1 MSILP
6 QKLSEEER
14 QIIEMCKNTRPLE
27 ECKKIAQEIWRKK
40 NKGYVKQKSAKR
52 HAENKEM
59 LNKQRI
65 ERAKNQKE
73 REEDAEILKEILGP
87 IPRNHAEQMEMLKK
101 REEREEIKKKLEELR
116 KNEKQIPDFDA
127 YVENYKE
134 DPNYEYPNS
143 SFYDEQ
149 FSDIET
155 EEDRKNWEKVIRQR
169 AARKK
174 YREKM
179 KALKEMQEGPIQLG
193 KRDRSE
199 SPVSEDAIDLE
210 DFDLEDLDGGRKTRK
225 RRKNKKT
232 LKRGKKNRH
241 TRNNSRK

>member
-14 QIIEMCKNTRPLE
+14 EIVEMCKKTRPLE

-40 NKGYVKQKSAKR
+40 NKDYIKQKSATR

-73 REEDAEILKEILGP
+73 REEDAEILKEILGT
-87 IPRNHAEQMEMLKK
+87 IPRNRAEQMEMLKK
-101 REEREEIKKKLEELR
+101 QEEREEILKKLEELR

-143 SFYDEQ
+143 SLYDEQ

-179 KALKEMQEGPIQLG
+179 KALKAMQEGPMQLG

-199 SPVSEDAIDLE
+199 SPVSEDA
-210 DFDLEDLDGGRKTRK
+210 FDLEDIDLEHLDGGKKTRK
-225 RRKNKKT
+225 RRKSM
-232 LKRGKKNRH
+232 KRGKKNRH